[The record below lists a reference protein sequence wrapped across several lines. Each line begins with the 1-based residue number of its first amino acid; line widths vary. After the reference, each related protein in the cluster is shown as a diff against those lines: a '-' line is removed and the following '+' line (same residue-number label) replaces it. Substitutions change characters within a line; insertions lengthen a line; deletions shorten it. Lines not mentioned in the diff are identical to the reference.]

1 MSLEKRLMEN
11 MLRFGSKNLTEYDQR
26 ILNRMIQEQTTT
38 PTTPTTAAP
47 KAATPAPAATPAT
60 DKWGIPGFTAPA
72 IGSANAEFGP
82 KAQSP
87 GTAWIEA
94 YKTYLDN
101 ASGWVGKTIVVL
113 KREMLYPDEI
123 VERFVVQSS
132 YAFSGTGQEGQ
143 KPVRFWSTRQATCN
157 FDTTGKTLAVI
168 KGDASEGQ
176 KDEQGNYLLG
186 DTQKAAGWTIL
197 RTADISAQLAWEGSN
212 PSFAWNV
219 YNPSSMN
226 NNKISG
232 GEHLI
237 NWDGVVTKAGKVIG
251 YCPVSPYGAIPP
263 KPEGYNTVAPTNSV
277 NIPLQDET
285 WRNSLTEPE
294 TTTKKKKA

>member
-11 MLRFGSKNLTEYDQR
+11 MLRFGSKNLTEYDQK
-26 ILNRMIQEQTTT
+26 ILKRMIQEQTAT

-101 ASGWVGKTIVVL
+101 ASGWIGKTVVVL

-123 VERFVVQSS
+123 VERFVVQYS
-132 YAFSGTGQEGQ
+132 YAFSGTGQEVLAVLG
-143 KPVRFWSTRQATCN
+143 KCLAPLPERHRGLQADVLLLELRDDTLQLVTSLFVAEFCN
-157 FDTTGKTLAVI
+157 F
-168 KGDASEGQ
+168 
-176 KDEQGNYLLG
+176 
-186 DTQKAAGWTIL
+186 L
-197 RTADISAQLAWEGSN
+197 R
-212 PSFAWNV
+212 
-219 YNPSSMN
+219 
-226 NNKISG
+226 
-232 GEHLI
+232 HL
-237 NWDGVVTKAGKVIG
+237 
-251 YCPVSPYGAIPP
+251 SP
-263 KPEGYNTVAPTNSV
+263 
-277 NIPLQDET
+277 
-285 WRNSLTEPE
+285 
-294 TTTKKKKA
+294 